1 MILSNYKRLSAL
13 TYECPVCNGE
23 KKVKDAK
30 TGQIR
35 DCVACFTQP
44 VRGKIKIDTGNRR
57 DLSEKWK

>member
-44 VRGKIKIDTGNRR
+44 VRGKIRIDPG
-57 DLSEKWK
+57 LQ